1 MAVAG
6 PIGFVGLVAPH
17 VVRLLAGPAHGRLIP
32 LAALVG
38 AVLVLAADVVG
49 RLVVRPAELAVGI
62 VLGVVLGVVLG
73 IVGRRSS
80 SPPSGAGQHH
90 AVSARSP
97 GVAGSTLTSPG
108 S

>member
-1 MAVAG
+1 M
-6 PIGFVGLVAPH
+6 
-17 VVRLLAGPAHGRLIP
+17 
-32 LAALVG
+32 
-38 AVLVLAADVVG
+38 LAADVVG

-62 VLGVVLGVVLG
+62 VLGIVLGTVLGVGAPFFVA
-73 IVGRRSS
+73 
-80 SPPSGAGQHH
+80 PSGAGQHH